1 MRTAI
6 VIALSLLSF
15 SAFGVHAA
23 NQQDMDAD
31 NHDKTAKA
39 EVTTEQTIKAIA
51 TGAIAIGMSPK
62 QIEHAAKSMK

>member
-23 NQQDMDAD
+23 NQQDDAD
-31 NHDKTAKA
+31 NHDKSAKA

>member
-15 SAFGVHAA
+15 SAFGVHAT
-23 NQQDMDAD
+23 NQQDDAD
-31 NHDKTAKA
+31 NHDKPAKA